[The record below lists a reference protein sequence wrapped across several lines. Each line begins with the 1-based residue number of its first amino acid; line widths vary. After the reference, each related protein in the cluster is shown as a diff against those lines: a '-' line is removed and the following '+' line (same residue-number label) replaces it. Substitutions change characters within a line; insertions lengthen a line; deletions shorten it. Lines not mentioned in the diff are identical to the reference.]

1 MASAGDVNGDGI
13 DDLIIGAWRADP
25 NGNSSAGA
33 SYVVFGKRDGFDAS
47 FDLASLA
54 TGDGS
59 TGFVISGAK
68 EGSQSGHSVAG
79 VGDLNKDGYDDLIIG
94 AKAVGEPDAAGTTE
108 VGESYVIYGQ
118 KSYDSGVMHL
128 ASMLGIRSFVSTPEN
143 NTDTIYTAAATD
155 IDGDDADIIYSLGSG
170 NDEGFFQIDA
180 STGALSFKAAPDYE
194 NPGDA
199 DGNNA
204 YIVEIIAKDFGNL
217 ETSQTLVVTVT
228 NVNEAPVAWNDTIL
242 VYQNGPWDIDVA
254 ELLANDN
261 DPDSDLLTITAVDNA
276 VGGTAVLNEGEGDTS
291 IRFTPSP
298 DINVGDVIGFEYSI
312 SDGNGGTATAYA
324 ELDWS

>member
-1 MASAGDVNGDGI
+1 M
-13 DDLIIGAWRADP
+13 
-25 NGNSSAGA
+25 
-33 SYVVFGKRDGFDAS
+33 
-47 FDLASLA
+47 
-54 TGDGS
+54 
-59 TGFVISGAK
+59 
-68 EGSQSGHSVAG
+68 HS
-79 VGDLNKDGYDDLIIG
+79 
-94 AKAVGEPDAAGTTE
+94 
-108 VGESYVIYGQ
+108 
-118 KSYDSGVMHL
+118 
-128 ASMLGIRSFVSTPEN
+128 
-143 NTDTIYTAAATD
+143 
-155 IDGDDADIIYSLGSG
+155 
-170 NDEGFFQIDA
+170 
-180 STGALSFKAAPDYE
+180 
-194 NPGDA
+194 DA

-228 NVNEAPVAWNDTIL
+228 NVNKAPVAWNDTIL